1 VEANGRDALSAS
13 LGNVHVPAS
22 VRVPIGE
29 IVDAL
34 VRGDFDLLEA
44 DGRAGRVG
52 AGALREAIRDYGRT
66 LVALPEAAYGLIDA
80 VEVTSS
86 ANLWQL
92 AVPLWTVEEGRSDLS
107 LELTAVETPDGW
119 GCVIEG
125 LHVL

>member
-1 VEANGRDALSAS
+1 MD
-13 LGNVHVPAS
+13 VPAS

-29 IVDAL
+29 IVEAL

-52 AGALREAIRDYGRT
+52 ATGLRQSLREYGRT
-66 LVALPEAAYGLIDA
+66 LVALPETAYSLIEA
-80 VEVTSS
+80 VEVTTS
-86 ANLWQL
+86 ANLWSL
-92 AVPLWTVEEGRSDLS
+92 VVPLWTVEEGRSDLS

-125 LHVL
+125 LLVL